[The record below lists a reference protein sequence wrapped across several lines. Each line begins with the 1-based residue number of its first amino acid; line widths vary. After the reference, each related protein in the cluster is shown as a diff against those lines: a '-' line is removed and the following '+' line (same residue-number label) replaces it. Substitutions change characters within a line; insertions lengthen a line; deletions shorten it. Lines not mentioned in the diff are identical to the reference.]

1 MECHLLGCSVV
12 FSLLY
17 LSPFSCCFSY
27 CVPFSDMFHV
37 LFFAHAVSIIFN
49 FFSHFLSLSLTM
61 PLIIL
66 LVFLL
71 SPIFYPPYLSISL
84 ISFCIFL
91 SLSRSLSLFLRTVL
105 VSTQCIRNL
114 DWESEYH
121 QCLHLNSTTF
131 LLIHCHHSNGHRFN
145 NSQDKTV
152 I

>member
-1 MECHLLGCSVV
+1 MECHLLDCSVV

-27 CVPFSDMFHV
+27 CFMFCS
-37 LFFAHAVSIIFN
+37 LLML
-49 FFSHFLSLSLTM
+49 FLSYSIFSLTL